1 MIIEIRHYTL
11 KPGRREDFIS
21 YFEAKNRP
29 ALRDAGMIVF
39 GPLRDLEDENK
50 VHWMR
55 AFLSLQS
62 RERIKNA
69 FYDGPVWNESI
80 EAEVMPMIAHYDADV
95 TETTQGFEDFG
106 GEQISFTNQ
115 PK

>member
-1 MIIEIRHYTL
+1 MIVEIRHYTL

-21 YFEAKNRP
+21 YFETINRP

-39 GPLRDLEDENK
+39 GPMRDLENENK

-55 AFLSLQS
+55 AFTSLDS
-62 RERIKNA
+62 REQIKNA

-80 EAEVMPMIAHYDADV
+80 EAEVMPMIAHFEADV
-95 TETTQGFEDFG
+95 TETTQGFEGFK
-106 GEQISFTNQ
+106 GEPVFFEN
-115 PK
+115 